1 MMLLAPAPAQDCG
14 TFDLGCKVGR
24 AVKSAFASIVD
35 AAAEGAA
42 KLVVEAASWWVTTPS
57 VNPQDS
63 AVIAAQAVTQP
74 VILIMLVASMLV
86 QAIRVVISRK
96 GEPAV
101 AVFFGLVRF
110 AVVSATGLAVLQGAL
125 LAGDAL
131 SEHILNGA
139 ANNFAFLMRDVLNGE
154 HSVLGLFLI
163 LILSLIA
170 LVLGLI
176 QWILMALRQAGLLVL
191 AAMLPLAASGSL
203 TKSTR
208 VWLDRLAPWL
218 IALVCYKPAA
228 AFIYYI
234 GFSYLSTTNSNK
246 PGGLGTAITGI
257 MVLFLAVLAMPLMMR
272 FFSWSSVQ
280 VAGGGG
286 GGGAMAGVVGA
297 AALTGY
303 AGRSSAVQQATYMEA
318 AGPGSGSIAPGAGQ
332 PPPSGAAPVG
342 AGSAAAAGGAA
353 AGGAVAGAAV
363 AAEAA
368 KAPGR
373 AARTAGRH
381 MTGDDQR

>member
-1 MMLLAPAPAQDCG
+1 MFLAGAVAEDCG
-14 TFDLGCKVGR
+14 TFDLGCKLGNAAR
-24 AVKSAFASIVD
+24 SAFASIVD
-35 AAAEGAA
+35 AAAEAA
-42 KLVVEAASWWVTTPS
+42 ANVVVEAASWWVTTPS
-57 VNPQDS
+57 VDPQDS
-63 AVIAAQAVTQP
+63 AVIAAQAMTQP
-74 VILIMLVASMLV
+74 VILIMLVGSMLV
-86 QAIRVVISRK
+86 QAIRVLISRK

-110 AVVSATGLAVLQGAL
+110 AVVSAAGLAVLQGAL

-139 ANNFAFLMRDVLNGE
+139 ANNFAFLMRDVLSGE
-154 HSVLGLFLI
+154 QSMLSLFLL

-218 IALVCYKPAA
+218 IALVGYKPAA

-297 AALTGY
+297 VALAGY
-303 AGRSSAVQQATYMEA
+303 SGRSSAVQQATYMDA
-318 AGPGSGSIAPGAGQ
+318 SGPGSGSTARSTGQ
-332 PPPSGAAPVG
+332 PPPAGAAPVG
-342 AGSAAAAGGAA
+342 GAAAAAGGP
-353 AGGAVAGAAV
+353 AGAAVAGAAV
-363 AAEAA
+363 ATEAA

-373 AARTAGRH
+373 AARSAGRH